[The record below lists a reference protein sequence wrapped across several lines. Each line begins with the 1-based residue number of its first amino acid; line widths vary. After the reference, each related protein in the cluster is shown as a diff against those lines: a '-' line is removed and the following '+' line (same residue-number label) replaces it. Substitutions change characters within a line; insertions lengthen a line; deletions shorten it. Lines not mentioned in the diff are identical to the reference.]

1 MANDDFEW
9 DKAKAADNCAKHGI
23 SFEAAI
29 RAFDDAFAI
38 ERRDDGEDRYS
49 IWVWSTVDF
58 CT

>member
-38 ERRDDGEDRYS
+38 ERRDL
-49 IWVWSTVDF
+49 WPPASTS
-58 CT
+58 TR